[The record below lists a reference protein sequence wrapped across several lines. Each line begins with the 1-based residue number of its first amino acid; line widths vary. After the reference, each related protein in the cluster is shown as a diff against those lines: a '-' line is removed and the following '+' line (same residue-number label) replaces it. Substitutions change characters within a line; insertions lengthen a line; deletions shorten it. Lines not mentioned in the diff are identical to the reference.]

1 MITLQSKYI
10 RFEAD
15 SVKNLW
21 KLLTDKWQLA
31 HPSLVLS
38 VAGGP
43 VFKHFRPK
51 YFLQALTKLVTDT
64 SKLATF
70 FIHTEDVAA

>member
-1 MITLQSKYI
+1 M

-15 SVKNLW
+15 CGRSLW
-21 KLLTDKWQLA
+21 KLLTDKWNLP

-43 VFKHFRPK
+43 VAQNYRHK
-51 YFLQALTKLVTDT
+51 YFRTALTKLVRDT
-64 SKLATF
+64 SQ
-70 FIHTEDVAA
+70 FICT